1 MQDNK
6 VSEKTITIVSQA
18 TFVLFKGLS
27 QKDLT
32 VDNKAQQDRL
42 NIRPM
47 WSHGLDQEGRKQRF
61 DFVAGD
67 NICPEYI
74 IEWDSFKKLCDSGV
88 LGIKGSYT
96 KSAAPAVD
104 LTALKKLE
112 EENKALLKRL
122 ETLEKNDKNIKSTKM
137 EEA

>member
-1 MQDNK
+1 MEIKN
-6 VSEKTITIVSQA
+6 ITVVSQA
-18 TFVLFKGLS
+18 NFTLFKGLS

-32 VDNKAQQDRL
+32 VDNKAQPNRL
-42 NIRPM
+42 NVRPT
-47 WSHGLDQEGRKQRF
+47 WSHGLDNEGKIQRF
-61 DFVAGD
+61 DFLAGD
-67 NICPEYI
+67 NECPDYI
-74 IEWDSFKKLCDSGV
+74 AEWESFRKMCDNGV

-96 KSAAPAVD
+96 NKQATPSVD

-122 ETLEKNDKNIKSTKM
+122 EALEGKEKGKQNISASKI